1 MYRCH
6 AVIQPTC
13 QTGKHLVI
21 DKNFNDQKLAEW
33 LLSILTNNSIWLIYR
48 QTVSCLSVVTCGT
61 QIAQLHRVLV

>member
-48 QTVSCLSVVTCGT
+48 QTV
-61 QIAQLHRVLV
+61 